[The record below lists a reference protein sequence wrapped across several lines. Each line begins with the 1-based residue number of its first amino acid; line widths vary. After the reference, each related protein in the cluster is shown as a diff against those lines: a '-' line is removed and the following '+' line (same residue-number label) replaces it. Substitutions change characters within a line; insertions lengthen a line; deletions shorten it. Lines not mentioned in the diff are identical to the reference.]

1 MTKAQYDVLTQV
13 FNALQAID
21 TKGQNTIIMA
31 DVLRALQ
38 QLMNSVQVEATPA
51 MELAP
56 QEEEK

>member
-38 QLMNSVQVEATPA
+38 QLMASVNVNATA
-51 MELAP
+51 EKREP

>member
-1 MTKAQYDVLTQV
+1 MTKAQYDVLTQI

-38 QLMNSVQVEATPA
+38 QLMNTVTVEPPA

>member
-1 MTKAQYDVLTQV
+1 MTKAQYDVLTQI

-38 QLMNSVQVEATPA
+38 QLMASVNVNAIAE
-51 MELAP
+51 EREP

>member
-38 QLMNSVQVEATPA
+38 QLMASVNVNTIAE
-51 MELAP
+51 EREP
-56 QEEEK
+56 QEEE

>member
-1 MTKAQYDVLTQV
+1 MTKAQYDVLTQI

-38 QLMNSVQVEATPA
+38 QLMASINVNATVE
-51 MELAP
+51 ECEP
-56 QEEEK
+56 QEEE

>member
-1 MTKAQYDVLTQV
+1 MTKAQYDVLTQI

-38 QLMNSVQVEATPA
+38 QLMASINVNATA
-51 MELAP
+51 EEREP

>member
-1 MTKAQYDVLTQV
+1 MTKAQYDVLTQI

-38 QLMNSVQVEATPA
+38 QLMASVNVNATAAEA
-51 MELAP
+51 EP
-56 QEEEK
+56 QEEE

>member
-38 QLMNSVQVEATPA
+38 QLMNTVTVESPA

-56 QEEEK
+56 QTEEK

>member
-1 MTKAQYDVLTQV
+1 MTKAQYDVLTQI

-38 QLMNSVQVEATPA
+38 QLMASVNVNATA
-51 MELAP
+51 EEREP
-56 QEEEK
+56 QEKEK

>member
-1 MTKAQYDVLTQV
+1 MTKAQYDVLTQI

-38 QLMNSVQVEATPA
+38 QLMDSIKVESPA

-56 QEEEK
+56 QTEEK

>member
-1 MTKAQYDVLTQV
+1 MTKAQYDVLTQI

-38 QLMNSVQVEATPA
+38 QLMASVNVNTTAE
-51 MELAP
+51 ELAP

>member
-1 MTKAQYDVLTQV
+1 MTKEQYDVLTQI

-38 QLMNSVQVEATPA
+38 QLMASVNVNTTAE
-51 MELAP
+51 ELAP
-56 QEEEK
+56 QEEE

>member
-38 QLMNSVQVEATPA
+38 QLMASVNVNTTAE
-51 MELAP
+51 ELAP
-56 QEEEK
+56 QEEE

>member
-1 MTKAQYDVLTQV
+1 MTKAQYDVLAQV

-38 QLMNSVQVEATPA
+38 QLMASVQIEAEA
-51 MELAP
+51 EP
-56 QEEEK
+56 QTEEE

>member
-1 MTKAQYDVLTQV
+1 MTKAQYDVLTQI

-38 QLMNSVQVEATPA
+38 QLMASINVNATA
-51 MELAP
+51 EEREP
-56 QEEEK
+56 QEEE

>member
-1 MTKAQYDVLTQV
+1 MTKAQYDVLTQI

-38 QLMNSVQVEATPA
+38 QLMASVNVNATA
-51 MELAP
+51 EEREP
-56 QEEEK
+56 QTEE

>member
-1 MTKAQYDVLTQV
+1 MTKAQYDVLTQI

-38 QLMNSVQVEATPA
+38 QLMASVNVNATA
-51 MELAP
+51 EEREP

>member
-1 MTKAQYDVLTQV
+1 MTKAQYDVLTQI

-38 QLMNSVQVEATPA
+38 QLMASVNVNATA
-51 MELAP
+51 EEREP
-56 QEEEK
+56 QEEE

>member
-1 MTKAQYDVLTQV
+1 MTKAQYDVLTQI

-38 QLMNSVQVEATPA
+38 QLMASVSIEPTAA
-51 MELAP
+51 DMEP
-56 QEEEK
+56 QTEEK

>member
-38 QLMNSVQVEATPA
+38 QLMNSVQVEAAPA
-51 MELAP
+51 IELAP
-56 QEEEK
+56 QTEEK